1 MPIIKLFSTD
11 NAIEIQ
17 QNGKPCIKLV
27 VPSIGS
33 IIHVG
38 SFVKIWFVVLSSA
51 INLLTQ

>member
-1 MPIIKLFSTD
+1 MFSTD
-11 NAIEIQ
+11 NANEIQ

-38 SFVKIWFVVLSSA
+38 SFVILFCAALSSA
-51 INLLTQ
+51 INL